1 MLYRYSFTI
10 WMLIFV
16 GSILS
21 GVTSWAKSPVELNDG
36 FESIYLR
43 SELEFLEDP
52 SGLMSLEQVLSAE
65 NQQRFQPN
73 GEKVFNEG
81 NTNSVYWLRFSVA
94 NPTAKSIPL
103 IFSIENI
110 YGSLELY
117 GIKPTG
123 ESFLVFQKSARK
135 LVKEGGTT
143 WDLQNTAISVGANQQ
158 TDYYLRLEPNLILRA
173 EISLWEPE
181 ALREDFTDRYNL
193 LSLSWGAIGC
203 NAFFSLLFFFFLRD
217 RTYLFYGLHLLFFTF
232 HRMFTKGWWITDF
245 PSLDWFNWVRIY
257 VVGLSIITVL
267 LFFSKVLD
275 LKKNHPISHKIIR
288 SAVLCILG
296 ISFLVAWFEP
306 HQAFRVFM
314 TLSAISTLFLLIPY
328 RAWRTGDKNALFY
341 SLGWGLLCVSTL
353 IGALNAMG
361 FLEFPTPV
369 YFVMELGAF
378 SESFLF
384 SIALAFRVPQNV
396 RERQRAQ
403 EQLLKQMQA
412 TERFKNQFL
421 ANTSHE
427 LKTPLHGIMGLAE
440 NLLAEARQRGMQ
452 QMSETLHLMIQSG
465 RRLNLL
471 INNLLDQAAL
481 RENRLTLHPELCYL
495 QPLVRSAVDLVNVQF
510 STQQLRVENQV
521 SEFVLPVHADPSRIE
536 QVLLNLLYNACK
548 FTSQGRIQ
556 IRSATDDESVR
567 TEIHD
572 SGPGVHDA
580 DRKMIFEAFE
590 QQNSAVTEG
599 IGLGLS
605 ISKEIIEEHG
615 GQIGVE
621 PSPLGGACFWF
632 SLPLAQ
638 PTQIPLTEEGLI
650 EKSSDEIPF
659 PSKVTSNLKTS
670 GSISILI
677 VDDDPVNL
685 HILTG
690 MLTETDW
697 TFTCCSSGQ
706 EALELMSQT
715 SDFDLVLLDLMMD
728 GMDGIELCTTLRQ
741 RFTKEDLPILFLTAL
756 SRSEELTQA
765 FEAGANDYLTKPIQK
780 AELKARIS
788 SQLELAQ
795 LRHSNPPAVHG
806 NSKSMR
812 DLLAQTMQV
821 VVHCWEHCQGKDQIS
836 LAQES
841 KLWGAYLDKT
851 NGVWR
856 SPGIRQY
863 LSASSMPQRPRWRKV
878 AQTVEFLQARL
889 PKDDSHQQELSELLA
904 EIYEKS
910 HQEGPNSSEP

>member
-1 MLYRYSFTI
+1 
-10 WMLIFV
+10 MLIFV

-73 GEKVFNEG
+73 GEKVFNQG

-110 YGSLELY
+110 YGSVELY

-421 ANTSHE
+421 ANTSH
-427 LKTPLHGIMGLAE
+427 
-440 NLLAEARQRGMQ
+440 
-452 QMSETLHLMIQSG
+452 
-465 RRLNLL
+465 
-471 INNLLDQAAL
+471 
-481 RENRLTLHPELCYL
+481 
-495 QPLVRSAVDLVNVQF
+495 
-510 STQQLRVENQV
+510 
-521 SEFVLPVHADPSRIE
+521 
-536 QVLLNLLYNACK
+536 
-548 FTSQGRIQ
+548 
-556 IRSATDDESVR
+556 
-567 TEIHD
+567 
-572 SGPGVHDA
+572 
-580 DRKMIFEAFE
+580 
-590 QQNSAVTEG
+590 
-599 IGLGLS
+599 
-605 ISKEIIEEHG
+605 
-615 GQIGVE
+615 
-621 PSPLGGACFWF
+621 
-632 SLPLAQ
+632 
-638 PTQIPLTEEGLI
+638 
-650 EKSSDEIPF
+650 
-659 PSKVTSNLKTS
+659 
-670 GSISILI
+670 
-677 VDDDPVNL
+677 
-685 HILTG
+685 
-690 MLTETDW
+690 
-697 TFTCCSSGQ
+697 
-706 EALELMSQT
+706 
-715 SDFDLVLLDLMMD
+715 
-728 GMDGIELCTTLRQ
+728 
-741 RFTKEDLPILFLTAL
+741 
-756 SRSEELTQA
+756 
-765 FEAGANDYLTKPIQK
+765 
-780 AELKARIS
+780 
-788 SQLELAQ
+788 
-795 LRHSNPPAVHG
+795 
-806 NSKSMR
+806 
-812 DLLAQTMQV
+812 
-821 VVHCWEHCQGKDQIS
+821 
-836 LAQES
+836 
-841 KLWGAYLDKT
+841 
-851 NGVWR
+851 
-856 SPGIRQY
+856 
-863 LSASSMPQRPRWRKV
+863 
-878 AQTVEFLQARL
+878 
-889 PKDDSHQQELSELLA
+889 
-904 EIYEKS
+904 
-910 HQEGPNSSEP
+910 